1 MTNKDA
7 IKRNLQRGDETKKVI
22 GCGNGREVGGRPV
35 GWVHVNAAGKVF
47 LCCNDYDMEVQF
59 GDFKIQELKDFW
71 GSEEHQRKVQESY
84 DTICRG
90 CASALFE

>member
-1 MTNKDA
+1 MTNKSA
-7 IKRNLQRGDETKKVI
+7 IVRNLQRGDETKKVI
-22 GCGNGREVGGRPV
+22 GCSNGKEVGGRPV

-59 GDFKIQELKDFW
+59 GDFKTQELKDFW
-71 GSEEHQRKVQESY
+71 GKEEHKRKIQESF

-90 CASALFE
+90 CASAIFE